1 MIRRLFVIVC
11 VLVLAAPA
19 TAAASWHYETQTAK
33 GTDTS
38 SRVIGAGCTAHRDS
52 AGSGL
57 LLGCDTSSGSAV
69 VRYTFTV
76 PAGAGTIAY
85 HPNTQSFY
93 TFGKV
98 TWSRT
103 KLSPTRVRITAR
115 LTGVSRLHIYSLF
128 ISYYR

>member
-1 MIRRLFVIVC
+1 VIRRLFVIVC

-19 TAAASWHYETQTAK
+19 TAAASWHYETKTAK

-38 SRVIGAGCTAHRDS
+38 SRDIGKGCTARRDS

-76 PAGAGTIAY
+76 PTSAGTISY
-85 HPNTQSFY
+85 HPTTQSFY

-98 TWSRT
+98 TWSGT

-115 LTGVSRLHIYSLF
+115 LNGVSRLHIYSLF

>member
-1 MIRRLFVIVC
+1 VIRRLFVIVC

-19 TAAASWHYETQTAK
+19 TAAASWQYQTQTAN
-33 GTDTS
+33 GTATS
-38 SRVIGAGCTAHRDS
+38 SRDIGKGCTARRDS

-57 LLGCDTSSGSAV
+57 LLSCDTSSGSAV

-76 PAGAGTIAY
+76 PASAGTICY
-85 HPNTQSFY
+85 HPNTQSHY

-98 TWSRT
+98 AWSGT
-103 KLSPTRVRITAR
+103 KLSQTRVRISAR
-115 LTGVSRLHIYSLF
+115 LTGVSRIHIYSLF

>member
-1 MIRRLFVIVC
+1 VIRRLFVIVC

-33 GTDTS
+33 GTATS
-38 SRVIGAGCTAHRDS
+38 SRVIGEGCTAHRDS
-52 AGSGL
+52 AGTGL

-76 PAGAGTIAY
+76 PTSAGTISY
-85 HPNTQSFY
+85 HPNTQPFY

-98 TWSRT
+98 AWSRT
-103 KLSPTRVRITAR
+103 KLSQTRVRITAR
-115 LTGVSRLHIYSLF
+115 LTGVSRVHIYSLF